1 MRRFSLARRR
11 LPGVVS
17 LLDVVIHHQISKQL
31 PGVPPRVP
39 RHGLLLLTL
48 LLKGVVMVL
57 SVNLE
62 GRLPSTA
69 ADESQTVVGGEVG
82 GWIYEGEMVELW
94 ETLFDAEKRG

>member
-39 RHGLLLLTL
+39 RHGLN
-48 LLKGVVMVL
+48 KGQSQLDNWGVNIITRLGNRL
-57 SVNLE
+57 SGILHHFVDSSIE
-62 GRLPSTA
+62 WG
-69 ADESQTVVGGEVG
+69 Q
-82 GWIYEGEMVELW
+82 
-94 ETLFDAEKRG
+94 